1 MKNIIIVLL
10 FIMVSNGYAK
20 NLLDDND
27 VISVVQ
33 AVDLL
38 DKQNKPW
45 SKKVKGV
52 FEFTIRASGKEKNK
66 GYLNS
71 NLNYRTKYNLTIVL
85 SKHIRKR
92 LTEKY
97 GKDPL
102 DFFIGKKVRVK
113 GEAKKAKIH
122 KIENKKVTNL
132 VYFQSHIVLDTI
144 KNIEIVE

>member
-1 MKNIIIVLL
+1 MKKIILVLML
-10 FIMVSNGYAK
+10 TIISNGYAAK
-20 NLLDDND
+20 LIDSKE

-38 DKQNKPW
+38 DEKNKPW

-52 FEFTIRASGKEKNK
+52 FEFTVRASGKDKK
-66 GYLNS
+66 LGYLNS
-71 NLNYRTKYNLTIVL
+71 NLNYRTKYCLTIVL

-92 LTEKY
+92 LAEKY

-113 GEAKKAKIH
+113 GEVKKAKIH
-122 KIENKKVTNL
+122 KVENKKVTNL
-132 VYFQSHIVLDTI
+132 VYFQSHIVLDAI